1 MLDKIKEG
9 YKLFIRKEE
18 DEKIGTLT
26 LNDEDIYKDIVEL
39 NDNDM
44 EFLDEYPNIDDILSD
59 DVALY
64 IVYNEEK
71 ERFMSDIKQKV
82 LIGEYN
88 DQVVWNSIF
97 HNIGIDIM
105 ESLNHLEDNIVR
117 TNERSVVK

>member
-59 DVALY
+59 DVALC

-117 TNERSVVK
+117 TNERSVIK